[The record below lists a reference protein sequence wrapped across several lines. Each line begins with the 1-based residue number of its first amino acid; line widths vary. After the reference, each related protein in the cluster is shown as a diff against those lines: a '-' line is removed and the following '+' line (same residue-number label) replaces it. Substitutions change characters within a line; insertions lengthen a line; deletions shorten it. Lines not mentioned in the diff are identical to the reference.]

1 MLLLIGGN
9 LQAQDY
15 CKQVKKEITN
25 LTTYSYTSP
34 YDTTGIPPVKITR
47 SYSLDTDLAFDNF
60 VIALQIVSELQG
72 FFAKNPGGTGE
83 NDAKKMVIEF
93 DDKSQITDDAII
105 INYEIMNEEQQ
116 VVRSVF
122 LNLED
127 ANLEKFSSKNIT
139 KYSFGGVEKTLTVDS
154 ATAYKNYVL
163 CMKNAHKKVE

>member
-1 MLLLIGGN
+1 
-9 LQAQDY
+9 
-15 CKQVKKEITN
+15 
-25 LTTYSYTSP
+25 
-34 YDTTGIPPVKITR
+34 
-47 SYSLDTDLAFDNF
+47 
-60 VIALQIVSELQG
+60 
-72 FFAKNPGGTGE
+72 
-83 NDAKKMVIEF
+83 
-93 DDKSQITDDAII
+93 
-105 INYEIMNEEQQ
+105 MNEEQQ